1 MQKNSAT
8 TLIANLIFSTTQMAS
23 QKNFLKQITFPKRLN
38 LLFLSIFLFAISTS
52 INAVVLPTILSLHG
66 VSATSIGIAFSI
78 DVFGGICMSFFL
90 HHIVKKLSIMR
101 SLLCS
106 ALLYALFTGM
116 IYFYQSF
123 PLWLLF
129 AFIMG
134 NCFFAY
140 NITRQAW
147 MNILLESH
155 RRSVA
160 LGIFSMVLA
169 SGLAVGPMLVRLIGA
184 ENYNSILLSGFFTI
198 ISFFALIPMKSSS
211 RVHVGSKRIPLLQ
224 FFKNNPRCFLA
235 RFFLDLQTYITLT
248 LTVVFGTH
256 LGFTFEQA
264 GLFITAYMISGFS
277 DVWVGFALK
286 KINAYKMIMLGYIG
300 CLSCLMVIWLWH
312 ESYIFLC
319 TVFFFYGCFIAAI
332 YVSVFHITNN
342 DYKKNHLVAANS
354 TFQLIGSIG
363 SLCGSLL
370 CGFLIDALGASGFP
384 LVIIAAC
391 SFYIIL
397 SNIYDRK
404 IA

>member
-1 MQKNSAT
+1 MQKNSAA
-8 TLIANLIFSTTQMAS
+8 TLIANLIFSTTQMTS
-23 QKNFLKQITFPKRLN
+23 GKKFLKQIIFPKRLN
-38 LLFLSIFLFAISTS
+38 LLFLSIFLFAISAS
-52 INAVVLPTILSLHG
+52 INAVVLPTILSVHG
-66 VSATSIGIAFSI
+66 VSATSIGLAFST

-90 HHIVKKLSIMR
+90 HNIVKKLGIMR
-101 SLLCS
+101 ALFFS
-106 ALLYALFTGM
+106 ALLYALVTAM

-129 AFIMG
+129 AFVMG

-169 SGLAVGPMLVRLIGA
+169 SGLAVGPMVVRLIGA
-184 ENYNSILLSGFFTI
+184 GNYNSILLSGFFTLL
-198 ISFFALIPMKSSS
+198 SFFALIPMKASS
-211 RVHVGSKRIPLLQ
+211 RVRVGSMRIPLLQ

-235 RFFLDLQTYITLT
+235 RFFLDLQTYITFT

-256 LGFTFEQA
+256 IGFTFEQA
-264 GLFITAYMISGFS
+264 GLFITAYMISGFV

-286 KINAYKMIMLGYIG
+286 KINPYKMILLGYIG
-300 CLSCLMVIWLWH
+300 CLGCFALVWLFH
-312 ESYIFLC
+312 ESYIFLFA
-319 TVFFFYGCFIAAI
+319 VFFFYGCFVAAI

-342 DYKKNHLVAANS
+342 DYKKHHLVAANS
-354 TFQLIGSIG
+354 TFQMIGSIG

-370 CGFLIDALGASGFP
+370 GGFLIDAIGADGFP
-384 LVIIAAC
+384 IVIISAC
-391 SFYIIL
+391 ALYIIL
-397 SNIYDRK
+397 SHIYDRK
-404 IA
+404 IS